1 MGATHVAVENSAE
14 PASFQLAQNY
24 PNPFNPNTMISFSL
38 PHGGPVELAVYNM
51 AGQRVVTLVDGILHA
66 GSHEVVWN
74 GRDDDGNA
82 MASGVYLYRLQA
94 AASVQVKSLLLIR

>member
-38 PHGGPVELAVYNM
+38 PQSGPVELAVYSM
-51 AGQRVVTLVDGILHA
+51 AGQRVVTLVDGIRHA